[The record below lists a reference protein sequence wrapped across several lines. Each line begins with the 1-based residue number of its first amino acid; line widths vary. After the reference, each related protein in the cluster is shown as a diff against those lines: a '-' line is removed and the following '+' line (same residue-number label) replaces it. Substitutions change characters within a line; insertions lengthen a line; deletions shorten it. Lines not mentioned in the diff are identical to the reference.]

1 MLKIAIPNKG
11 SLSEESVKLLKE
23 AGYKCKRRG
32 RELIVVDKEN
42 EIEFIYLRPR
52 DIAVYVANGV
62 LDLGITGR
70 DLAIDSNS
78 KVEELLALNFG
89 NSRFFYAVPAEK
101 NLTPDDF
108 EGMRIASSYPNI
120 VKQDMEKRGLKTTIV
135 RLDGAVEISIKLG
148 VADAIA
154 DVVSSGATLKEAG
167 LKIIGSPI
175 IDSEAILIS
184 RDKNIS
190 ANKDIQ
196 KLVNRLQGILV
207 ARSYA
212 MIEYDVPRTKVEAA
226 CLLTPGIESPTISP
240 LAEDSW
246 VAVKSM
252 VKRKEVNEIMDKLKE
267 CGAKGIIITDIRTCR
282 L

>member
-11 SLSEESVKLLKE
+11 SLSEDGVKLLKE

-32 RELIVVDKEN
+32 RELIVVDNDN

-70 DLAIDSNS
+70 DLALDSNAE
-78 KVEELLALNFG
+78 VEELLALNFG
-89 NSRFFYAVPAEK
+89 NSRFFYAVPAGK

-120 VKQDMEKRGLKTTIV
+120 VKNDMEKRGLQTEIV

-175 IDSEAILIS
+175 LDSEAILIS

-190 ANKDIQ
+190 TNADIQ
-196 KLVNRLQGILV
+196 KLVNRIQGILL

-252 VKRKEVNEIMDKLKE
+252 VKRKEINDIMDKLKE
-267 CGAKGIIITDIRTCR
+267 NEAKGIIITDIRTCR

>member
-11 SLSEESVKLLKE
+11 SLSEDGVKLLKE

-32 RELIVVDKEN
+32 RELIVVDKDN

-70 DLAIDSNS
+70 DLALDSNAE
-78 KVEELLALNFG
+78 VEELLALNFG

-120 VKQDMEKRGLKTTIV
+120 VKNDMEKRGLQTEIV

-175 IDSEAILIS
+175 LDSEAILIS

-190 ANKDIQ
+190 ANADIQ
-196 KLVNRLQGILV
+196 KLVNRIQGILL

-252 VKRKEVNEIMDKLKE
+252 VKRKEINDIMDKLKE
-267 CGAKGIIITDIRTCR
+267 SGAKGIIITDIRTCR

>member
-11 SLSEESVKLLKE
+11 SLSEDGVKLLQE

-32 RELIVVDKEN
+32 RELIVVDKDN

-70 DLAIDSNS
+70 DLALDSNS
-78 KVEELLALNFG
+78 QVEELLALNFG
-89 NSRFFYAVPAEK
+89 NSRFFYAVPADK

-108 EGMRIASSYPNI
+108 DGMRIASSYPNI
-120 VKQDMEKRGLKTTIV
+120 VNNDMEKRGLKTEIV
-135 RLDGAVEISIKLG
+135 RLDGAVEISIQLG

-175 IDSEAILIS
+175 LDSEAILIS

-190 ANKDIQ
+190 ANADIQ
-196 KLVNRLQGILV
+196 KLVNRLQGILL

-212 MIEYDVPRTKVEAA
+212 MIEYDVPRTKADAA

-252 VKRKEVNEIMDKLKE
+252 VKRKDINDIMDKLKDT
-267 CGAKGIIITDIRTCR
+267 GAKGIIITDIRTCR